1 MGGIKITEYK
11 PEFQNGIDQ
20 MMLGIQAEFPIS
32 ITSEQSTRINEVYQ
46 LTDQKFWVAFY
57 EDKIVGTVGLQL
69 YANHKAVL
77 KRMMVDKSYRGKINN
92 TAGLLLEQSISWA
105 KEKGVNE
112 IYLGTMDQ
120 FVAAQKFYLNRG
132 FTEINMEDLPPDY
145 HSNPI
150 DTLYYKIQL

>member
-32 ITSEQSTRINEVYQ
+32 ITSAQSTRINEVYQ
-46 LTDQKFWVAFY
+46 LTNQKFWVAFY
-57 EDKIVGTVGLQL
+57 EDKVVGTVGIQL
-69 YANHKAVL
+69 FANDKAVL
-77 KRMMVDKSYRGKINN
+77 KRMMVDKRYRGKVNN
-92 TAGLLLEQSISWA
+92 TAGLLLEQSINWA
-105 KEKGVNE
+105 KEKRVKE
-112 IYLGTMDQ
+112 LFLGTMDQ

-132 FTEINMEDLPPDY
+132 FTEITLEDLPSDY

-150 DTLYYKIQL
+150 DSLYYRIHL